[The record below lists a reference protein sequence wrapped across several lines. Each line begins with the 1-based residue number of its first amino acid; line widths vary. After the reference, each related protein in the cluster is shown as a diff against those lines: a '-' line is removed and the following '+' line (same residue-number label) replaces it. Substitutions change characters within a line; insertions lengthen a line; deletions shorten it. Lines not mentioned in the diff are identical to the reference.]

1 MDVELMLG
9 FRRCRSYH
17 RSAWKPVAR
26 QRETGLSSRCL
37 SVSAGKLAGIKDG
50 PGLMRQHQIR
60 DLTTEPV
67 REDTAADA
75 E

>member
-1 MDVELMLG
+1 VDAEELVLWRK
-9 FRRCRSYH
+9 RRLYH
-17 RSAWKPVAR
+17 RSAWGRGHPREKPAVD
-26 QRETGLSSRCL
+26 GGFG
-37 SVSAGKLAGIKDG
+37 VSAGKLVGIKDG
-50 PGLMRQHQIR
+50 PGPMRQHQIR